1 MIKNGKSWIKN
12 ILIQSE
18 RKKERNNGET
28 KDGKID
34 KRGRHQKV
42 NDELGNGEKIS

>member
-1 MIKNGKSWIKN
+1 MMINGKSLIKN

-18 RKKERNNGET
+18 RKKEKNNGET
-28 KDGKID
+28 KGEKID

-42 NDELGNGEKIS
+42 NDKLRNGEKIS